1 MLQLYSSIISLLD
14 GRSHIGEIVLYL
26 QPGNSGK
33 EYRGR
38 RKKHGKQVRCLV
50 FVFMLKPKKQIIALE
65 IFFKTENE
73 SKFERTVI
81 FLLLYCILTEWAILQ
96 QNKLF
101 LNLTD
106 MSVFFQYANYFLF
119 ISPFYVLTRT
129 RSGMFFTDLSWLLA
143 SF

>member
-1 MLQLYSSIISLLD
+1 MLQQYSSIISLLD
-14 GRSHIGEIVLYL
+14 GRSHIGEIVLCL

-50 FVFMLKPKKQIIALE
+50 FVFMLKPKKQLIALE
-65 IFFKTENE
+65 IFLKTENE
-73 SKFERTVI
+73 SKFEHTVI

-119 ISPFYVLTRT
+119 LFPFYVLTST

-143 SF
+143 SL

>member
-1 MLQLYSSIISLLD
+1 MGKSYYM
-14 GRSHIGEIVLYL
+14 YL

-50 FVFMLKPKKQIIALE
+50 FVFMLKSKKQLIALE
-65 IFFKTENE
+65 IFLKTENE

-106 MSVFFQYANYFLF
+106 MSVFFQCANYFLF
-119 ISPFYVLTRT
+119 IFPFYVLTRT